1 MLEGTVRDGTIVLD
15 QSELLPEGARVE
27 VFVKEK
33 PAVWKQQTLREVLLS
48 SAGCLTDLPADF
60 AEKRHAD

>member
-1 MLEGTVRDGTIVLD
+1 VLD

-33 PAVWKQQTLREVLLS
+33 PAVWKQQSLREVLLS